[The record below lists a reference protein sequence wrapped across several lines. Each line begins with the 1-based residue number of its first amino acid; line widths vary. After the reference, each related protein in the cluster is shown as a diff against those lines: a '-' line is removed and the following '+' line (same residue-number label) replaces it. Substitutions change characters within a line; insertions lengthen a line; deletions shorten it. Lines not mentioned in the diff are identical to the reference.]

1 MRIRTEFKLPALFLG
16 IGFLGLCLALAP
28 LPAFQGQARAQNA
41 APAEPQ
47 DAPDGS
53 PSEMAREG
61 LEQMLR
67 ALRLLVQSIPQYE
80 LPEVLENGDI
90 IIRRKHP
97 QPGSDGPESAEPEF
111 DETAT

>member
-1 MRIRTEFKLPALFLG
+1 MRTHRSIGPAALLAC
-16 IGFLGLCLALAP
+16 CLALALA
-28 LPAFQGQARAQNA
+28 LPPAVRAQEA
-41 APAEPQ
+41 TPGEPQ
-47 DAPDGS
+47 PGT

-97 QPGSDGPESAEPEF
+97 EPEGGEPEGGEPEI

>member
-1 MRIRTEFKLPALFLG
+1 MRSLKKLRAPAVLLG
-16 IGFLGLCLALAP
+16 TALV
-28 LPAFQGQARAQNA
+28 LA
-41 APAEPQ
+41 APAVRAEDPQPGESPQ
-47 DAPDGS
+47 DS
-53 PSEMAREG
+53 PGEMAREG
-61 LEQMLR
+61 LEQMMQ

-97 QPGSDGPESAEPEF
+97 KPESQEPEF

>member
-97 QPGSDGPESAEPEF
+97 EPESAEPEF